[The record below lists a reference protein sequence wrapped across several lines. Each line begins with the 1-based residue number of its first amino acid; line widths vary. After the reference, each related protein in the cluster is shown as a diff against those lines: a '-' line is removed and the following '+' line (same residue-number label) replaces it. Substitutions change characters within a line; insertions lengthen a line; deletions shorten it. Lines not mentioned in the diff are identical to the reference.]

1 MNSDNETKN
10 LSEYLVGEIETVY
23 YSMHACILFQIFNTA
38 STYGAQCFH
47 WEYQLVSAGF
57 QKHCEDWSQ
66 QSPCPPAL
74 QKKNIY
80 IVCTSSDNLQDLI
93 KNELI

>member
-47 WEYQLVSAGF
+47 
-57 QKHCEDWSQ
+57 
-66 QSPCPPAL
+66 
-74 QKKNIY
+74 
-80 IVCTSSDNLQDLI
+80 
-93 KNELI
+93 